1 MKKVLML
8 AAVAAMAL
16 AGPAVAQ
23 DKKQLVIVVKGLDN
37 AFFEA
42 INQGCQKWN
51 GENTDSE
58 YECFYTGP
66 ASTSDEAGEAQIVA
80 DMLAKPTTA
89 AIAISPSN
97 APLIAQTIRNS
108 NPTIPVMTLDADLA
122 NGRRRSA
129 QDLSRHRQLPD
140 GSSVSATTS
149 RRPLRMAVS
158 VCTIMG
164 NPAADNIARR
174 AQGFRDAI
182 TGQKGLAALAGEG
195 GWTEAP
201 GCPVFTNDDGVKGVQ
216 AMTDI
221 LAANPD
227 LKAFGIM
234 GGWPLFMAPQPYRD
248 LFRPLA
254 DKIASNELRHRRC
267 RHDRR
272 RSRDRRRRPRDR
284 ARWSASVRDGLPC
297 SVDDDLAHQGRRTF
311 RIRSSPA
318 STNAPRTRST
328 PASRSNLQLADLTW
342 RGALRRAPFVCGALE
357 ETWMQL
363 LVTGV
368 TGKVG
373 QALPQPLPRRAALER
388 RADRGALQQ
397 PDDPRDRPRR
407 RSSAARSTIPRS
419 SPARWPAR
427 RMCCTWR
434 R

>member
-1 MKKVLML
+1 MKKVFML

-16 AGPAVAQ
+16 AGPAIAQ

-51 GENTDSE
+51 GENKDSE

-108 NPTIPVMTLDADLA
+108 NPTIPVMTVDADLA
-122 NGRRRSA
+122 AEDAALRKTYLGTDNYLMGVRIGHYVKTA
-129 QDLSRHRQLPD
+129 APD
-140 GSSVSATTS
+140 GGK
-149 RRPLRMAVS
+149 

-182 TGQKGLAALAGEG
+182 TGQEGLTALNGEG

-201 GCPVFTNDDGVKGVQ
+201 GCPVFTNDDGVRGVQ

-254 DKIASNELRHRRC
+254 DRIASN
-267 RHDRR
+267 DFVIG
-272 RSRDRRRRPRDR
+272 
-284 ARWSASVRDGLPC
+284 A
-297 SVDDDLAHQGRRTF
+297 
-311 RIRSSPA
+311 
-318 STNAPRTRST
+318 
-328 PASRSNLQLADLTW
+328 ADTI
-342 RGALRRAPFVCGALE
+342 GE
-357 ETWMQL
+357 EVAIAGEG
-363 LVTGV
+363 LVTAL
-368 TGKVG
+368 VG
-373 QALPQPLPRRAALER
+373 QRPFEMGYMAPSVMIDLIEGKEV
-388 RADRGALQQ
+388 ADPVFTGL
-397 PDDPRDRPRR
+397 DE
-407 RSSAARSTIPRS
+407 
-419 SPARWPAR
+419 
-427 RMCCTWR
+427 CTKDTVETCIQK
-434 R
+434 